1 MPWPSPPGPRPPHLV
16 WSEASPPRAGTRPE
30 ARVRPARRKQPRRG
44 WSPPHA
50 ERRLSLSEYYPPRIQ
65 KVSIDNDGYAMPATT
80 TILLFALAT
89 FLLTVSPGP
98 GVLYVTARSLA
109 QGRRAGFA
117 SMFGIEF
124 GEVVWIAAAATGVAA
139 LLSASA
145 AALHAQ
151 PRRASPHRPS
161 RRRDLRRSGTRRGGK
176 RIQETVD
183 DAGLANGALAA
194 AMMIG
199 IPSTRPRHVSEST
212 MPSARA
218 THRAHGE
225 RRATPTMARTA
236 SPNRATKT
244 TQRMM
249 PVTKFGSWVA
259 PWLMF
264 WTSPSVPNRLSRPV
278 KPASSP
284 RNTSRNVR
292 RPGEGAHPAPAGG
305 GIT

>member
-16 WSEASPPRAGTRPE
+16 WSEASPPRAGTQPE

-145 AALHAQ
+145 AALDALRLGGAAYLVYLGIQRWRQVGTIQTPQPARIGRIFLQGVVTQLLNPKVAVFFVAFLPQFLNPAHAIPPQ
-151 PRRASPHRPS
+151 VIVLGIVYVAVAIAVDTTYVLTAAAVS
-161 RRRDLRRSGTRRGGK
+161 RRFMRSRVAQVRTGRVAAATYVALG
-176 RIQETVD
+176 
-183 DAGLANGALAA
+183 LAA
-194 AMMIG
+194 AASG
-199 IPSTRPRHVSEST
+199 FKRP
-212 MPSARA
+212 
-218 THRAHGE
+218 
-225 RRATPTMARTA
+225 
-236 SPNRATKT
+236 
-244 TQRMM
+244 
-249 PVTKFGSWVA
+249 
-259 PWLMF
+259 
-264 WTSPSVPNRLSRPV
+264 
-278 KPASSP
+278 
-284 RNTSRNVR
+284 
-292 RPGEGAHPAPAGG
+292 
-305 GIT
+305 